1 MIDQGYIPHRKGVLM
16 KLEGKVALVTGSSR
30 GVGKAVALGFAASGA
45 DVVINYTSNQN
56 AADNVVTEVQSM
68 GRSAVAVKADVA
80 VKTDVERLVNTA
92 AEKFGKLDI
101 LVNNAGFTRPAMMV
115 KMSEDQWD
123 QVVDIH
129 LKGAFMCS
137 QAAGRLMKEQNSGK
151 IINVTSVAGIVG
163 TVGQINYSAAKGG
176 IISMTK
182 SIAREMARY
191 NVCANVI
198 SLGIVAT
205 DMTEKIRTDEKLK
218 EIYMNR
224 ILLKRFAEPD
234 DISPAFVFFASD
246 DSNYITGQLV
256 CVDGGYG
263 MI

>member
-1 MIDQGYIPHRKGVLM
+1 MRLTDKI
-16 KLEGKVALVTGSSR
+16 ALVTGSSR
-30 GVGKAVALGFAASGA
+30 GVGRAVALGFAKEGA
-45 DVVINYTSNQN
+45 KVVVNYTSNET
-56 AADNVVTEVQSM
+56 AAKEVVDKIQSL
-68 GRSAVAVKADVA
+68 GSKAIAVKADVA
-80 VKTDVERLVNTA
+80 QKTEVEGLVGA
-92 AEKFGKLDI
+92 AIETFGKIDI
-101 LVNNAGFTRPAMMV
+101 LVNNAGFTRPALMI
-115 KMSEDQWD
+115 KMTEDQWD

-129 LKGAFMCS
+129 LKGAFLCS
-137 QAAGRLMKEQNSGK
+137 QAAGLRMKEQKSGK
-151 IINVTSVAGIVG
+151 IINVMSVAGLVG

-176 IISMTK
+176 ILSMTK
-182 SIAREMARY
+182 SIARELARY
-191 NVCANVI
+191 NVCCNVI

-234 DISPAFVFFASD
+234 DISPAFAFLASD
-246 DSNYITGQLV
+246 ESNYITGQLL

>member
-1 MIDQGYIPHRKGVLM
+1 M
-16 KLEGKVALVTGSSR
+16 KLKDKIALVTGSSR
-30 GVGKAVALGFAASGA
+30 GVGRAVALGFAKQGA
-45 DVVINYTSNQN
+45 NVVVNYTSNEN
-56 AADNVVTEVQSM
+56 AANEVVETIQSM
-68 GRSAVAVKADVA
+68 GGKAIAVKADVA
-80 VKTDVERLVNTA
+80 QKAEAENLVNSAIDT
-92 AEKFGKLDI
+92 FGRLDI
-101 LVNNAGFTRPAMMV
+101 LVNNAGFTRPAMMI
-115 KMSEDQWD
+115 KMTEDQWD

-129 LKGAFMCS
+129 LKGAFLCA
-137 QAAGRLMKEQNSGK
+137 QAAGLHMKEQKSGK

-182 SIAREMARY
+182 SIARELARY

-205 DMTEKIRTDEKLK
+205 DMTEKIRSDEKLK

-224 ILLKRFAEPD
+224 ILLKRFAEAD
-234 DISPAFVFFASD
+234 DIAPAFVFLASD
-246 DSNYITGQLV
+246 ESNYITGQLL

>member
-1 MIDQGYIPHRKGVLM
+1 M
-16 KLEGKVALVTGSSR
+16 KLKDKIALVTGSSR
-30 GVGKAVALGFAASGA
+30 GVGRSVALGFAKQGA
-45 DVVINYTSNQN
+45 NVVVNYTSNEN
-56 AADNVVTEVQSM
+56 AANEVVEAIQSM
-68 GRSAVAVKADVA
+68 GGKAIAVKADVA
-80 VKTDVERLVNTA
+80 QKAEAENLVNSAIDT
-92 AEKFGKLDI
+92 FGRLDI
-101 LVNNAGFTRPAMMV
+101 LVNNAGFTRPSMMI
-115 KMSEDQWD
+115 KMTEDQWD

-129 LKGAFMCS
+129 LKGAFLCA
-137 QAAGRLMKEQNSGK
+137 QAAGLHMKEQKSGK

-182 SIAREMARY
+182 SIARELARY

-205 DMTEKIRTDEKLK
+205 DMTEKIRSDEKLK

-224 ILLKRFAEPD
+224 ILLKRFAEAD
-234 DISPAFVFFASD
+234 DIAPAFVFLASD
-246 DSNYITGQLV
+246 ESNYITGQLL

>member
-1 MIDQGYIPHRKGVLM
+1 MRLKDKI
-16 KLEGKVALVTGSSR
+16 ALVTGSSR
-30 GVGKAVALGFAASGA
+30 GVGRAVALGYAKEGA
-45 DVVINYTSNQN
+45 KVVVNYTSNET
-56 AADNVVTEVQSM
+56 AANQVVAAIEEM
-68 GRSAVAVKADVA
+68 GTRAIAVKADVA
-80 VKTDVERLVNTA
+80 VKSDAAHLVQTAVET
-92 AEKFGKLDI
+92 FGGIDI
-101 LVNNAGFTRPAMMV
+101 LVNNAGFTRPSLML
-115 KMSEDQWD
+115 KMAEDQWD

-129 LKGAFMCS
+129 LKGAFLCA
-137 QAAGRLMKEQNSGK
+137 QAAAQHMKAQKSGK

-176 IISMTK
+176 VISMTK
-182 SIAREMARY
+182 SMARELARY
-191 NVCANVI
+191 NICANCI

-224 ILLKRFAEPD
+224 ILLNRFAEAE
-234 DISPAFVFFASD
+234 DIAPAFVFLGSHESD
-246 DSNYITGQLV
+246 YITGQLL

>member
-1 MIDQGYIPHRKGVLM
+1 M
-16 KLEGKVALVTGSSR
+16 KLKDKIALVTGSSR
-30 GVGKAVALGFAASGA
+30 GVGRAVALGFAKQGA
-45 DVVINYTSNQN
+45 NVVVNYTTNEN
-56 AADNVVTEVQSM
+56 AANEVVEIIQSM
-68 GRSAVAVKADVA
+68 GSKAIAVKADVA
-80 VKTDVERLVNTA
+80 QKTDAENLVNSAIDT
-92 AEKFGKLDI
+92 FGRLDI
-101 LVNNAGFTRPAMMV
+101 LVNNAGFTRPSMMI
-115 KMSEDQWD
+115 KMTEDQWD

-129 LKGAFMCS
+129 LKGAFLCA
-137 QAAGRLMKEQNSGK
+137 QAAGLHMKEQKSGK

-182 SIAREMARY
+182 SIARELARY

-205 DMTEKIRTDEKLK
+205 DMTEKIRSDEKLK

-224 ILLKRFAEPD
+224 ILLKRFAEAD
-234 DISPAFVFFASD
+234 DIAPAFVFLASD
-246 DSNYITGQLV
+246 ESNYITGQLL

>member
-1 MIDQGYIPHRKGVLM
+1 MRLKEKIAV
-16 KLEGKVALVTGSSR
+16 VTGSSR
-30 GVGKAVALGFAASGA
+30 GVGRAVALGFAKEGA
-45 DVVINYTSNQN
+45 KVVINYTSNEK
-56 AADNVVTEVQSM
+56 AAEEVVGSIQSM
-68 GRSAVAVKADVA
+68 GGEALSVKADVA
-80 VKTDVERLVNTA
+80 QKSDVDKLIGSAIAT
-92 AEKFGKLDI
+92 FGGLDI
-101 LVNNAGFTRPAMMV
+101 LVNNAGFTRPALMV
-115 KMSEDQWD
+115 KMTEEQWD

-129 LKGAFMCS
+129 LKGAFLCS
-137 QAAGRLMKEQNSGK
+137 QAAANHMKEKNSGK
-151 IINVTSVAGIVG
+151 IINVTSVAGLVG

-182 SIAREMARY
+182 SIARELARY

-205 DMTEKIRTDEKLK
+205 DMTETIRTDEKLR

-224 ILLKRFAEPD
+224 ILLKRFAEAE
-234 DISPAFVFFASD
+234 DISPAFVFLASD
-246 DSNYITGQLV
+246 ESNYITGQLL

>member
-1 MIDQGYIPHRKGVLM
+1 M

-234 DISPAFVFFASD
+234 DRPE
-246 DSNYITGQLV
+246 
-256 CVDGGYG
+256 
-263 MI
+263 

>member
-1 MIDQGYIPHRKGVLM
+1 M
-16 KLEGKVALVTGSSR
+16 KLKDKIALVTGSSR
-30 GVGKAVALGFAASGA
+30 GVGRAVALGLAKQGA
-45 DVVINYTSNQN
+45 NMVVNYTSNEN
-56 AADNVVTEVQSM
+56 AANEVVEIIQSM
-68 GRSAVAVKADVA
+68 GGKAIAVKADVA
-80 VKTDVERLVNTA
+80 QKAEVENLVNSAIDT
-92 AEKFGKLDI
+92 FGRLDI
-101 LVNNAGFTRPAMMV
+101 LVNNAGFTRPAMMI
-115 KMSEDQWD
+115 KMTEDQWD

-129 LKGAFMCS
+129 LKGAFLCA
-137 QAAGRLMKEQNSGK
+137 QAAGLHMKEQKSGK

-182 SIAREMARY
+182 SIARELARY

-205 DMTEKIRTDEKLK
+205 DMTEKIRSDEKLK

-224 ILLKRFAEPD
+224 ILLKRFAEAD
-234 DISPAFVFFASD
+234 DIAPAFVFLASD
-246 DSNYITGQLV
+246 ESNYITGQLL